1 MKKKVGIT
9 IVAILCIALICV
21 GYYFLKKEGAASENE
36 ALTKVQK
43 ITTLDLE
50 KEYPETPREVVKLY
64 NKIISA
70 FHQEEYTQEELEKMC
85 QVAYEL
91 MDDELQA
98 NNPFDS
104 YLISVQADVELYEAR
119 KKEIVQT
126 DVCDSNDVLYKT
138 DSATGEDLAYVS
150 ASYFVREDKEYTNT
164 YQMYVM
170 VKDEDGKWKI
180 KVYYQIEAPK
190 EEE

>member
-138 DSATGEDLAYVS
+138 DSATGENLAYVS

>member
-1 MKKKVGIT
+1 MRRIN
-9 IVAILCIALICV
+9 L

>member
-21 GYYFLKKEGAASENE
+21 GYYFLKKEGTASENE

>member
-150 ASYFVREDKEYTNT
+150 AAYFVREDKEYTNT

>member
-9 IVAILCIALICV
+9 IVATLCIALICV

>member
-164 YQMYVM
+164 YHMYVM

>member
-21 GYYFLKKEGAASENE
+21 GYYFLKEEGAASENE

>member
-170 VKDEDGKWKI
+170 IKDEDGKWKI